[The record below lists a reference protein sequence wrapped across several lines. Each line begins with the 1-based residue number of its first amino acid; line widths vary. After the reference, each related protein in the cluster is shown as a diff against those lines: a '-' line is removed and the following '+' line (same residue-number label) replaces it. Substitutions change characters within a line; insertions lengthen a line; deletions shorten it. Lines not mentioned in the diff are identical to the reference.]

1 MGSPCLNL
9 CAGHVV
15 AQEGWVVLCSGVT
28 EGPGVTKVLW
38 PLHGT
43 LEKSGKNWALGG
55 CGMYGRFPT
64 LPPTVGVSGE
74 KRSQGCKSLH
84 WLALGTPGCSVSS
97 FPLGC
102 SPGMYRPSDHFSKLK
117 RYFN

>member
-9 CAGHVV
+9 CARHVV

-28 EGPGVTKVLW
+28 EGPGVIKVLW

-64 LPPTVGVSGE
+64 LPPTVGVPGE
-74 KRSQGCKSLH
+74 RRSQGLH

-117 RYFN
+117 RCFN